1 MGIRLNYQWRIC
13 FLWKNSD
20 AIEVEIVDC
29 LEIAELELREQ
40 VDQDVEPLGRAA

>member
-1 MGIRLNYQWRIC
+1 MNLQSQY
-13 FLWKNSD
+13 D
-20 AIEVEIVDC
+20 